1 MSHIHAVTKS
11 LLAASFIFPLGFSAF
26 GADSEY
32 SNAQAGV
39 RMRVLDYDR
48 QTPTLRIENGGQH
61 TLAIQNNISLAV
73 SFYDG
78 DEKLSARPVDD
89 QPSSMPVGSNGIQ
102 GENIDQIAIIGPGA
116 ALEVPLRGVYFDL
129 YRKGYG
135 ERLNWAQGLRRV
147 PLGRHSVRFT
157 SNGLG
162 MTVLNVNVTPF
173 EKNFDIPEF
182 TIAVKE

>member
-1 MSHIHAVTKS
+1 
-11 LLAASFIFPLGFSAF
+11 
-26 GADSEY
+26 
-32 SNAQAGV
+32 
-39 RMRVLDYDR
+39 MRVLGYDR
-48 QTPTLRIENGGQH
+48 QTPTLRIENGGPH
-61 TLAIQNNISLAV
+61 ILAIQNNISLAV

-89 QPSSMPVGSNGIQ
+89 PAISMRIASNGIEV
-102 GENIDQIAIIGPGA
+102 ENVDQIAIIDPGA
-116 ALEVPLRGVYFDL
+116 ALEVPLRGIYFDL